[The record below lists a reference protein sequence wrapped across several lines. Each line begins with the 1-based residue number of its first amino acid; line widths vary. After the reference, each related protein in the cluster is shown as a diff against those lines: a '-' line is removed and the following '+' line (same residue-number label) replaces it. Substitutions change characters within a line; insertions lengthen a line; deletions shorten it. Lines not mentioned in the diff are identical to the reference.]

1 MNLRLIA
8 AKVLTRVVVDGQSL
22 TVALE
27 QALTSVQA
35 AQDRAL
41 VQALCYGV
49 CRYYHRLDFI
59 LSRLLDKP
67 LKDTSIR
74 LLILVGL
81 YQLGFMRIKAHAVV
95 AETVGAAGRKPWAK
109 GLINA
114 LLRRYQRER
123 DHLDALANADVTASF
138 SHPLWLIDKIRH
150 DWPEYAER
158 CLSENNRQPPLTLRV
173 NLARISREA
182 YREALSRQGIDA
194 RTVEFCP
201 SAVILEKPMPVEK
214 IPGFAEGLVSVQD
227 VAAQLAA
234 GLLDLRPGYRVLDL
248 CAAPGG
254 KTAHILEMQNDLL
267 EVVAVDIDP
276 DRMQRVNDNL
286 RRLKLSATTLAGD
299 AAKPEAWW
307 DDQPF
312 DRILVDAPCSAL
324 GVIRRHPDI
333 KLLRRAE
340 DIEPLRQQQQR
351 ILQAA
356 WPLLA
361 PGGQLLYA
369 TCSVL
374 KEENQRQVLDFL
386 AGRDDAVEVPINAV
400 WGVQAAAGRQILT
413 GDSAMDGFYY
423 ARIGKKA

>member
-1 MNLRLIA
+1 MNLRLLA
-8 AKVLTRVVVDGQSL
+8 AKALTRVVVDGQSL

-27 QALTSVQA
+27 QAFPPLQTV
-35 AQDRAL
+35 QDRAFI
-41 VQALCYGV
+41 QALCYGV

-74 LLILVGL
+74 LLVLIGL
-81 YQLGFMRIKAHAVV
+81 YQLAFMRIKEHAAV
-95 AETVGAAGRKPWAK
+95 AETVSAAGRKPWAK

-114 LLRRYQRER
+114 LLRRYLREQ
-123 DHLDALANADVTASF
+123 DQLEALADADLSASL

-150 DWPEYAER
+150 DWPEHAEH

-173 NLARISREA
+173 NLARISRDN
-182 YREALSRQGIDA
+182 YRESLIQQGIGA
-194 RTVEFCP
+194 HTVEFCP
-201 SAVILEKPMPVEK
+201 TALILEKPLPVEK
-214 IPGFAEGLVSVQD
+214 IPGFADGLVSVQD

-234 GLLDLRPGYRVLDL
+234 GLLNLQPGCRVLDM

-254 KTAHILEMQNDLL
+254 KTAHILEMQNNLQ
-267 EVVAVDIDP
+267 EVIAVDTDAN
-276 DRMQRVNDNL
+276 RMHRVRDNL
-286 RRLKLSATTLAGD
+286 QRLRLTATTVIGD
-299 AAKPEAWW
+299 AAMPEDWW
-307 DDQPF
+307 DGQPF
-312 DRILVDAPCSAL
+312 ERILVDAPCSAL

-333 KLLRRAE
+333 KLLRRPQ
-340 DIEPLRQQQQR
+340 DIEQLSRQQSK

-356 WPLLA
+356 WQLLA

-374 KEENQRQVLDFL
+374 KEENEQQVLTFL
-386 AGRDDAVEVPINAV
+386 AGHDDAVELPISAE
-400 WGVQAAAGRQILT
+400 WGIKAAAGRQILT

-423 ARIGKKA
+423 ARIGKA